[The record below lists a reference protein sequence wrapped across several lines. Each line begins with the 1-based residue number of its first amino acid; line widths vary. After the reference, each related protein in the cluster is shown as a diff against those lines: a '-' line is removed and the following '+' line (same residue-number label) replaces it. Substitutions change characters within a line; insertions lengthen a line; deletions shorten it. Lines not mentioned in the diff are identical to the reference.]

1 VDDANQKDPLQAMK
15 FINHARVYGI
25 EVHRATAPFTA
36 ATVVTQGG
44 GARIP
49 AFPAGTYVLRTQQ
62 PLRSLL
68 NNMLW
73 NGEDVKAQYG
83 VGSMYDISAWSL
95 PESWGFDCYDAAAPF
110 SASLAKVTARVAKAG
125 KVTGAGPVYVFD
137 GNTNQAVKAVNVM
150 LQRLYTVGMVSSPL
164 MAPYSGVRTGAFV
177 VDTTDTP
184 GAVEHLK
191 RVAAADGIDFVTLP
205 AFDMGDVAVL
215 SRPNVAVNVDA
226 QTVWVLKELLGFVN
240 VSNVSAAPAV
250 TTTNTAYVTA
260 SNSTALLGSV
270 QTWLNGS
277 TANRSRVYIG
287 IDRGGIQAWADG
299 LLPGVISTTYPSNP
313 ERRDNGLVM
322 VDYSQDSVYTA
333 GYPESDYAFCY
344 PPAWFE
350 ESLDEVATDVTYR
363 AGIAGPYFAGFW
375 NNPSTGAVGKAAMVS
390 GIYDGPA
397 ASDHGRVV
405 FTGFH
410 PTYRAMEENTYVL
423 LARAIFL
430 SNATAPTPAP

>member
-1 VDDANQKDPLQAMK
+1 
-15 FINHARVYGI
+15 
-25 EVHRATAPFTA
+25 
-36 ATVVTQGG
+36 
-44 GARIP
+44 
-49 AFPAGTYVLRTQQ
+49 
-62 PLRSLL
+62 
-68 NNMLW
+68 
-73 NGEDVKAQYG
+73 
-83 VGSMYDISAWSL
+83 
-95 PESWGFDCYDAAAPF
+95 
-110 SASLAKVTARVAKAG
+110 
-125 KVTGAGPVYVFD
+125 
-137 GNTNQAVKAVNVM
+137 
-150 LQRLYTVGMVSSPL
+150 
-164 MAPYSGVRTGAFV
+164 
-177 VDTTDTP
+177 
-184 GAVEHLK
+184 
-191 RVAAADGIDFVTLP
+191 
-205 AFDMGDVAVL
+205 MGDVAVL

-226 QTVWVLKELLGFVN
+226 QTVWVLKDLLGFVN
-240 VSNVSAAPAV
+240 VSNVSATPAV
-250 TTTNTAYVTA
+250 TTTNTAYVTS
-260 SNSTALLGSV
+260 SNSTALLGAV

-322 VDYSQDSVYTA
+322 VDYTQDSVYTA

-350 ESLDEVATDVTYR
+350 ESLDAVATDVTYR

-375 NNPSTGAVGKAAMVS
+375 NNPSAGAVDKAAMVS

-397 ASDHGRVV
+397 ASDYGRVV

-423 LARAIFL
+423 LARAVFL